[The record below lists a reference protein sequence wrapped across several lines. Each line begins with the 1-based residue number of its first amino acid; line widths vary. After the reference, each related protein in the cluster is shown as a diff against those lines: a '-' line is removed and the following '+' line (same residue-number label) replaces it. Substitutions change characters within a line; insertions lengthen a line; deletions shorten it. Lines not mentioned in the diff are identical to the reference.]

1 MKVTIHTDAV
11 EEEVSLE
18 YVVIAV
24 RQDNQW
30 VLARHKE
37 RSTWEFAGGHIDSGE
52 AADAAAARELYEE
65 TGAEEFSI
73 IPVCIYSVAIEG
85 VPESYG
91 KFYLADVIRF
101 GQIPQYEMAEIRGFT
116 DLPEDLTYPLIV
128 PVLLAEAKAFML
140 QGGRS

>member
-11 EEEVSLE
+11 EEVVSLE

-24 RQDNQW
+24 RQDDQW

-52 AADAAAARELYEE
+52 SADAAAARELYEE

-73 IPVCIYSVAIEG
+73 MPVCIYSVAIGG

-101 GQIPQYEMAEIRGFT
+101 GQIPQYEMAEIRRFT
-116 DLPEDLTYPLIV
+116 DLPEELTYPLIV
-128 PVLLAEAKAFML
+128 PVLWAEAKAFML
-140 QGGRS
+140 QAWRS